1 MDHAKTH
8 RSVCAARVR
17 PARRLA
23 AQAHQREVV
32 IGSSSMLTP
41 YQYIANLK
49 RIKKADAFGE

>member
-1 MDHAKTH
+1 
-8 RSVCAARVR
+8 VR